1 MMKPLAWYGSTC
13 GRLLC
18 AALLLGVISIRGR
31 AQESSVSWVDRT
43 TDFLG
48 TRNSYCALFDKN
60 GRMVRAVDAP
70 DGIFHLPWAGNA
82 DLNSPLSFSMS
93 TVTLAFASAR

>member
-1 MMKPLAWYGSTC
+1 MPLV
-13 GRLLC
+13 
-18 AALLLGVISIRGR
+18 GVMFIRGK